1 MSYERVIRS
10 AKSGDVTIPIGGGSA
25 TVSLTLSDFN
35 LSRFEVILNVKVE
48 RKAPIVN
55 DVYEPSYGFNATGD
69 AIGLTLAAGT
79 GTTLVAEVTV
89 LGNP

>member
-10 AKSGDVTIPIGGGSA
+10 AKTSDLTIPIGGGIVTA
-25 TVSLTLSDFN
+25 SLSLADFG
-35 LSRFEVILNVKVE
+35 LSRFEVILNVRAI
-48 RKAPIVN
+48 RKEPVVG
-55 DVYEPSYGFNATGD
+55 DVYEPSVGFNATGD

-79 GTTLVAEVTV
+79 GTTLAAEVDV